1 MTHSTGPM
9 LGFGLIGLCAGLFI
23 VTRRG
28 GSEQAVYAR
37 RIVGMMLTGGGLA
50 LTLFSLSLMHGVG

>member
-1 MTHSTGPM
+1 MAQSTGPM
-9 LGFGLIGLCAGLFI
+9 LGFGLAGLAAGLYL

-37 RIVGMMLTGGGLA
+37 RIAGMMLTGGGLA
-50 LTLFSLSLMHGVG
+50 LTLFSLSLMHGAS

>member
-1 MTHSTGPM
+1 M
-9 LGFGLIGLCAGLFI
+9 LGFGLAGLAAGLYL

-37 RIVGMMLTGGGLA
+37 RIAGMMLTGGGLA
-50 LTLFSLSLMHGVG
+50 LTLFSLSLMHGAS